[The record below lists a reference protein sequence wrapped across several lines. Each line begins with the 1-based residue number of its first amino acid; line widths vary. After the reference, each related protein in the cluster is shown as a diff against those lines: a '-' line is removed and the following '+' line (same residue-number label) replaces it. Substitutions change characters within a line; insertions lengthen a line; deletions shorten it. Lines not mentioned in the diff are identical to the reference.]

1 MNLLPRG
8 EQRGGWGKRN
18 RQGLGAARSAQ
29 REDTA
34 LSISLAGRGTAVPL
48 SHLPWN
54 QRAGVRRTR
63 ALTHASTPDPD
74 LWDGTTDRSVWCFLA
89 TQGVVR
95 KGPWPAWAAHG

>member
-34 LSISLAGRGTAVPL
+34 LSILLAGRGTAVPL
-48 SHLPWN
+48 SRSTRN
-54 QRAGVRRTR
+54 QWAGVRRTR
-63 ALTHASTPDPD
+63 ALKYASIPDPGH
-74 LWDGTTDRSVWCFLA
+74 WDGTIDRSVWCFLA

-95 KGPWPAWAAHG
+95 KGP